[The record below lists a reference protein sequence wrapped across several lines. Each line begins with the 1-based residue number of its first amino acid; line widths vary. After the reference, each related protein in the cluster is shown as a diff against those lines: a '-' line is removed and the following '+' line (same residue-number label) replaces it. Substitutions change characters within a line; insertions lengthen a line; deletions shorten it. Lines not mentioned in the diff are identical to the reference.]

1 MSLVWGRPSLRCPCQ
16 ESNLDDELRRLAS
29 GIHQNK
35 GASLRAMASLLRVE
49 RRQPSSM
56 PGARVPPRQG
66 EAAIRIRGTLEPGGA
81 SRRVPVPRTRERVV

>member
-1 MSLVWGRPSLRCPCQ
+1 
-16 ESNLDDELRRLAS
+16 
-29 GIHQNK
+29 
-35 GASLRAMASLLRVE
+35 LRAMASLLRVE